1 MNSDMSDQPTQR
13 VHIRSVPTEVIE
25 VLRARA
31 KAQGTTLSGYLRDSL
46 VRLADQPTTPGSR

>member
-1 MNSDMSDQPTQR
+1 MSDQPTQR